1 MAFKSIRKH
10 FTKNEELSSIK
21 GTYERFSIISENPN
35 FVEIQVNG
43 QKFWFSHQKIL
54 DFQNITI
61 NSIKFLTECDA
72 QITYVQ
78 VFLGNVI

>member
-10 FTKNEELSSIK
+10 FKENEVLSSIK
-21 GTYERFSIISENPN
+21 GTYERFSIISESPN

-54 DFQNITI
+54 DFQDIKIESIT
-61 NSIKFLTECDA
+61 FLTECDA
-72 QITYVQ
+72 QITYV
-78 VFLGNVI
+78 

>member
-10 FTKNEELSSIK
+10 FTKNEELSFE
-21 GTYERFSIISENPN
+21 GPYERFSIISENPN

-72 QITYVQ
+72 QITYV
-78 VFLGNVI
+78 

>member
-54 DFQNITI
+54 DFQNIII

-72 QITYVQ
+72 QITYV
-78 VFLGNVI
+78 

>member
-21 GTYERFSIISENPN
+21 GIYERFSIISENPN

-61 NSIKFLTECDA
+61 DSIQFLTECDA
-72 QITYVQ
+72 QITYV
-78 VFLGNVI
+78 

>member
-61 NSIKFLTECDA
+61 DSIQFLTECDA
-72 QITYVQ
+72 QITYV
-78 VFLGNVI
+78 

>member
-43 QKFWFSHQKIL
+43 QKFRFSHQKIL

-61 NSIKFLTECDA
+61 KSIIFLTECDA
-72 QITYVQ
+72 QITYV
-78 VFLGNVI
+78 

>member
-21 GTYERFSIISENPN
+21 GIYERFSIISENPN

-54 DFQNITI
+54 DFQDITI
-61 NSIKFLTECDA
+61 DSIKFLTECDA
-72 QITYVQ
+72 QITYV
-78 VFLGNVI
+78 

>member
-54 DFQNITI
+54 DFQDITI
-61 NSIKFLTECDA
+61 DSIKFLTECNA
-72 QITYVQ
+72 QITYVAK
-78 VFLGNVI
+78 

>member
-35 FVEIQVNG
+35 FVEIQVNE
-43 QKFWFSHQKIL
+43 QKFWFSRQKIL
-54 DFQNITI
+54 NFQNITI

-72 QITYVQ
+72 QITYV
-78 VFLGNVI
+78 

>member
-61 NSIKFLTECDA
+61 NSIKFLTECNA
-72 QITYVQ
+72 QITYMAK
-78 VFLGNVI
+78 

>member
-1 MAFKSIRKH
+1 MTFKSIRKH

-21 GTYERFSIISENPN
+21 GTYKRFSIISENPN

-43 QKFWFSHQKIL
+43 QKFQFSHQKIL

-61 NSIKFLTECDA
+61 NSIQFLTECDA
-72 QITYVQ
+72 QITYV
-78 VFLGNVI
+78 

>member
-35 FVEIQVNG
+35 FVEIQVNE

-54 DFQNITI
+54 YFQNIKI

-72 QITYVQ
+72 QITYV
-78 VFLGNVI
+78 

>member
-1 MAFKSIRKH
+1 MVFKSIRKH

-61 NSIKFLTECDA
+61 DSIQFLTECDA
-72 QITYVQ
+72 QITYV
-78 VFLGNVI
+78 

>member
-10 FTKNEELSSIK
+10 FTKDEELSSIK

-54 DFQNITI
+54 DFQSITI
-61 NSIKFLTECDA
+61 DSIQFLTECDA
-72 QITYVQ
+72 QITYV
-78 VFLGNVI
+78 

>member
-61 NSIKFLTECDA
+61 SSIKFLTECDA
-72 QITYVQ
+72 QITYV
-78 VFLGNVI
+78 

>member
-21 GTYERFSIISENPN
+21 GIYERFSIISENPN

-72 QITYVQ
+72 QITYV
-78 VFLGNVI
+78 

>member
-10 FTKNEELSSIK
+10 FIKNEELSFE
-21 GTYERFSIISENPN
+21 GPYERFSIISENPN

-54 DFQNITI
+54 DFQNIKI

-72 QITYVQ
+72 QITYV
-78 VFLGNVI
+78 

>member
-1 MAFKSIRKH
+1 MAFKTIRKH

-61 NSIKFLTECDA
+61 NSIQFLTECDA
-72 QITYVQ
+72 QITYV
-78 VFLGNVI
+78 

>member
-21 GTYERFSIISENPN
+21 GTYERFNIISENPN

-54 DFQNITI
+54 DFQDITI
-61 NSIKFLTECDA
+61 DSIKFLTECDA
-72 QITYVQ
+72 QITYV
-78 VFLGNVI
+78 

>member
-1 MAFKSIRKH
+1 MAFKTIRKH

-61 NSIKFLTECDA
+61 DSIQFLTECDA
-72 QITYVQ
+72 QITYV
-78 VFLGNVI
+78 

>member
-10 FTKNEELSSIK
+10 FTKNEELSAIK

-72 QITYVQ
+72 QITYV
-78 VFLGNVI
+78 

>member
-21 GTYERFSIISENPN
+21 GTYERLAIISENLN

-72 QITYVQ
+72 QITYV
-78 VFLGNVI
+78 

>member
-35 FVEIQVNG
+35 FVKIQVNG

-54 DFQNITI
+54 DFQDITI
-61 NSIKFLTECDA
+61 DSIKFLTECDA
-72 QITYVQ
+72 QITYV
-78 VFLGNVI
+78 

>member
-10 FTKNEELSSIK
+10 FTKNEELSFIK

-72 QITYVQ
+72 QITYV
-78 VFLGNVI
+78 

>member
-54 DFQNITI
+54 DFQDITI

-78 VFLGNVI
+78 ISIV

>member
-21 GTYERFSIISENPN
+21 GIYERLAIISENPN

-61 NSIKFLTECDA
+61 DSIQFLTECDA
-72 QITYVQ
+72 QITYV
-78 VFLGNVI
+78 

>member
-35 FVEIQVNG
+35 FVEIQANG

-54 DFQNITI
+54 DFQDITI
-61 NSIKFLTECDA
+61 DSIKFLTECDA
-72 QITYVQ
+72 QITYV
-78 VFLGNVI
+78 

>member
-61 NSIKFLTECDA
+61 DSIIFLTECDA
-72 QITYVQ
+72 QITYV
-78 VFLGNVI
+78 

>member
-35 FVEIQVNG
+35 FVKIQVNG
-43 QKFWFSHQKIL
+43 QEFWFSHQKIL
-54 DFQNITI
+54 DFQNIKI

-72 QITYVQ
+72 QITYV
-78 VFLGNVI
+78 